1 VAAHPGGI
9 FYQPGA
15 ANHDP
20 GDALSVNVM
29 AAYEQIPA
37 ELRQPA
43 LWLQYYLSPDP
54 KKPDK
59 KPRKHP
65 EVKYATPEDRQAN
78 LKSLEY
84 LIQNRRLAKN
94 GGYQRYID
102 PQEGFVYIDLDH
114 VRDSQTGNLQPWALE
129 LVERLDTYTEISASG
144 NGLHL
149 VARGTL
155 PRDFKI
161 DTNPVEIYSGHI
173 PNKLLA
179 LTGDVLDL
187 QFTINGRQSG
197 LEEILS
203 RAEGGEFGL
212 GKSAEAPLVKCP
224 RENDADM
231 PASCLDGWLGEI
243 CRTRM
248 ADFPRAY
255 AWPALLVAAS
265 VLVPRETKSRTNLFV
280 DLDGPIHSGKSSAF
294 EKAFHLMSLT
304 KPALMQLKTGSAEGL
319 AEYTG
324 ETGGAARL
332 LYPDELA
339 HLLEKSMIE
348 RSSLPRF
355 LTTAF
360 YQDEQILT
368 VAKRKVVTF
377 NARLS
382 VAGGTVDNEFGD
394 LFGHATTGGLHD
406 RFLFGKC
413 PTGYQYLW
421 QDFSEEAAAFVPAGD
436 SDAMFSTSGHQP
448 VPAALQGDVWQERNR
463 WIKEIGIQPR
473 VAEICLRCAV
483 ICASFDGRQTLT
495 AEMLGPALELA
506 KYQTRVR
513 IILQPNP
520 GENPDARCAFAIRNW
535 LTRNAPN
542 GQRVGRR
549 DLYLGTHAARL
560 GPGVFDRAL
569 LHMEFNGE
577 IESSK
582 VGRTKTLRLT
592 DEVIP
597 GEMVTTGIS
606 SDAVSDTSARAR

>member
-1 VAAHPGGI
+1 MQSAW
-9 FYQPGA
+9 
-15 ANHDP
+15 
-20 GDALSVNVM
+20 NVM
-29 AAYEQIPA
+29 AANPQYEQIPA
-37 ELRQPA
+37 ELRQPN

-54 KKPDK
+54 KKPGK

-65 EVKYATPEDRQAN
+65 EVKYASPEDRKAN
-78 LKSLEY
+78 LRSLDY

-94 GGYQRYID
+94 GGYQRYIE
-102 PQEGFVYIDLDH
+102 PSEGFVYIDLDH
-114 VRDSQTGNLQPWALE
+114 VRNPQNGDIESWARDIVDGLN
-129 LVERLDTYTEISASG
+129 TYTEISASG
-144 NGLHL
+144 EGLHL

-161 DTNPVEIYSGHI
+161 DSNPVEIYSGHI

-187 QFTINGRQSG
+187 QLDINERQAE
-197 LEEILS
+197 LEAILA
-203 RAEGGEFGL
+203 RAESGEFG
-212 GKSAEAPLVKCP
+212 KAKAAEAPVVKAT
-224 RENDADM
+224 RENDSDM
-231 PASCLDGWLGEI
+231 PDSCLDGWLGEI
-243 CRTRM
+243 YRTRM

-280 DLDGPIHSGKSSAF
+280 DLDGPVHSGKSSAF
-294 EKAFHLMSLT
+294 EKAFHLMSLR
-304 KPALMQLKTGSAEGL
+304 KPTLMALKTGSAEGL

-324 ETGGAARL
+324 EAGGATRL

-368 VAKRKVVTF
+368 VAKRKVLTF

-382 VAGGTVDNEFGD
+382 VAGGTVDDEFGD

-421 QDFSEEAAAFVPAGD
+421 QDFSEEPAEFVPNGD
-436 SDAMFSTSGHQP
+436 GDVPFSGSSHQP
-448 VPAALQGDVWQERNR
+448 VVVSLGSDVWQERNR
-463 WIKEIGIQPR
+463 WIKELGIQPR

-483 ICASFDGRQTLT
+483 ICASFDGRQNLT
-495 AEMLGPALELA
+495 AAMLGPALELA

-513 IILQPNP
+513 IVLQPNP

-535 LTRNAPN
+535 LSRNAPG
-542 GQRVGRR
+542 GQWIGRR
-549 DLYLGTHAARL
+549 DLYLGMHAARL

-577 IESSK
+577 LESGKS
-582 VGRTKTLRLT
+582 GRTKIVRLV
-592 DEVIP
+592 DDVIP
-597 GEMVTTGIS
+597 AGKVSDGIS